1 VLGAAEASM
10 SVVEHT
16 RRRFLEVSAG
26 AVGGLLGASA
36 GLVQLDSAGAQ
47 SVLTDVIA
55 GELRIFAGG
64 FVPVGWLAC
73 DGQQLAAAD
82 QPVLARAI
90 GRTFGGDGKDH
101 VRVPD
106 LRGRALVGS
115 GDPSGSPPHR
125 IGQEGKAL
133 AVSAADND
141 PSTLAL
147 TYLIAAREE
156 PYGPLIGEVRAFSFQ
171 FAPRGWTVCDG
182 RALNA
187 IQHPELFTIIGT
199 RFGGEA
205 ASFSLPDLRSATPLS
220 HGHGPGL
227 PSTPIGQRRED
238 LAPGGPSRHVR
249 LHVTYG
255 IALAGNYPIRSD

>member
-1 VLGAAEASM
+1 MLVAAEAS
-10 SVVEHT
+10 VRTIEHT

-26 AVGGLLGASA
+26 ALGGLLGASA
-36 GLVQLDSAGAQ
+36 GLVQLDRADAQ
-47 SVLTDVIA
+47 SVLADVIA

-73 DGQQLAAAD
+73 DGQQLAASD
-82 QPVLARAI
+82 NPVLAHAI

-115 GDPSGSPPHR
+115 GDPPGGPPHR

-133 AVSAADND
+133 AVSAANND

-156 PYGPLIGEVRAFSFQ
+156 PYGPLIGEVRAFSFP
-171 FAPRGWTVCDG
+171 FAPRGWTICDG
-182 RALNA
+182 RTLQATR
-187 IQHPELFTIIGT
+187 HPELFTVIGT
-199 RFGGEA
+199 RFGGDA
-205 ASFSLPDLRSATPLS
+205 PSFSLPDLRSATPLS
-220 HGHGPGL
+220 HGHGVNL
-227 PSTPIGQRRED
+227 PPTPIGQHHAD
-238 LAPGGPSRHVR
+238 LAPTGPSRHVR
-249 LHVTYG
+249 LHVTYC
-255 IALAGNYPIRSD
+255 IAFAGNYPIRSD

>member
-1 VLGAAEASM
+1 M
-10 SVVEHT
+10 SVIEHT

-26 AVGGLLGASA
+26 ALGGLLGTGA
-36 GLVQLDSAGAQ
+36 GLLGPERAVAQ
-47 SVLTDVIA
+47 SGLVDVIA

-64 FVPVGWLAC
+64 FIPVGWLAC
-73 DGQQLAAAD
+73 DGQQFAVSHE
-82 QPVLARAI
+82 PVLARAI
-90 GRTFGGDGKDH
+90 GRTFGGDGIDH
-101 VRVPD
+101 VRAPD

-115 GDPSGSPPHR
+115 GGPPGSPSRR

-133 AVSAADND
+133 AVSVPNND

-156 PYGPLIGEVRAFSFQ
+156 PYGPLIGEVRAFSFR
-171 FAPRGWTVCDG
+171 FAPLGWTVCDG

-187 IQHPELFTIIGT
+187 SQHPELFTIIGT

-205 ASFSLPDLRSATPLS
+205 PSFSLPDLRSATPLS
-220 HGHGPGL
+220 NGHGPGL
-227 PSTPIGQRRED
+227 PSTPIGQHHGD
-238 LAPGGPSRHVR
+238 LAPAGPSRHVR

-255 IALAGNYPIRSD
+255 IAFAGNYPIRSD